1 MAVSKK
7 LLGRFCRMAKRQ
19 AQQSA
24 WMQIVEPKTGISA
37 PIFLAHLTARQKV
50 FPLLSL
56 AHFVFGCCL
65 PLNQCF

>member
-24 WMQIVEPKTGISA
+24 RMQIVEPKPGYPLQCGLPSA
-37 PIFLAHLTARQKV
+37 GRI
-50 FPLLSL
+50 PLLSL
-56 AHFVFGCCL
+56 ARFVFGC
-65 PLNQCF
+65 QQ